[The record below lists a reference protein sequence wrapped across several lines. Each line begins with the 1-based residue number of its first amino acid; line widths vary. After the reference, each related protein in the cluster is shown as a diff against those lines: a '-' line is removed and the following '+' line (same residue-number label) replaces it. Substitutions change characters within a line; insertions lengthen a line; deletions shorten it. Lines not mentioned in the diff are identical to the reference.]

1 LIIHLVGVRIN
12 WKLQWD
18 FDKMAATMK
27 NVYFTLICALSCF
40 VLLTASAQA
49 AGLWLF
55 EQGTPDL
62 GTAAAGR
69 AAMAKDASTAFGNP
83 AGMTR
88 LKDSQLTVAAQ
99 TLFPQIKFNAD
110 DSSFGGG
117 NGGNAG
123 YFTPTANVSYV
134 HSVTSDFKLGV
145 STGSYF
151 GLGLDYD
158 DDWAGRYYFLE
169 GEFLT
174 FGVNPV
180 AAYRIN
186 KYLSVGGG
194 ISMVVSK
201 YKAKTALRN
210 LEPGSSDGKLEFE
223 DYDVGF
229 GGNAGVLISPREGTR
244 FGFTYRSKVDLEYK
258 DKPDLSGVGPL
269 LQAALNLTGLAGA
282 NVKLDMELPQAIMSS
297 VYHEFTDKLAIM
309 GNVGWQ
315 DWSSFGNIDVSID
328 SDTSTSA
335 TQDLG
340 YDDTW
345 HFAFGVQYRI
355 AEPWLLS
362 FGGAY
367 DTSPADSAKKRTPA
381 MPFDRQYRLAAGLQY
396 ELNPDVTLGAAYQYL
411 DLGDANIDRTGG
423 LLRGDLKGKYKKNE
437 IHFLGINLIWK
448 F

>member
-1 LIIHLVGVRIN
+1 MQVY
-12 WKLQWD
+12 
-18 FDKMAATMK
+18 KMTAAVK
-27 NVYFTLICALSCF
+27 KVHFTLTCIVSYFVFSAAL
-40 VLLTASAQA
+40 AQA
-49 AGLWLF
+49 GGLWVF

-88 LKDSQLTVAAQ
+88 LKDSQITVSAQ
-99 TLFPQIKFNAD
+99 ALFPQIKFNAD
-110 DSSFGGG
+110 DSSFGGN

-123 YFTPTANVSYV
+123 YFTPTANISYV
-134 HSVTSDFKLGV
+134 HSLTSDFKLGV
-145 STGSYF
+145 SAGTYF

-180 AAYRIN
+180 AAYRFN
-186 KYLSVGGG
+186 KYFSVGVGVG
-194 ISMVVSK
+194 MVVSK
-201 YKAKTALRN
+201 YKAKTAIRN
-210 LEPGSSDGKLEFE
+210 LTPGRPDGKLKFE
-223 DYDVGF
+223 DTDIGF
-229 GGNAGVLISPREGTR
+229 GGNAGVLISPKEGTR
-244 FGFTYRSKVDLEYK
+244 FGVQYRSKVELEYK

-269 LQAALNLTGLAGA
+269 LQAALNLTGLTGSS
-282 NVKLDMELPQAIMSS
+282 VKLDMEIPQAVLASA
-297 VYHEFTDKLAIM
+297 YHEVTYKLAIM
-309 GNVGWQ
+309 GNIGWQ
-315 DWSSFGNIDVSID
+315 NWSSFGNIDVSID

-345 HFAFGVQYRI
+345 HFALGGQYRI
-355 AEPWLLS
+355 ARPWLLS
-362 FGGAY
+362 IGAAY

-381 MPFDRQYRLAAGLQY
+381 LPFDRQYRLAAGLQY
-396 ELNPDVTLGAAYQYL
+396 ELNQDVTLAAAYQYL
-411 DLGDANIDRTGG
+411 DLGDANINRTGG
-423 LLRGDLKGKYKKNE
+423 ILRGDLKGKYKKNE
-437 IHFLGINLIWK
+437 IHFLGVNLIWK

>member
-1 LIIHLVGVRIN
+1 MTAAIKHIYFAIICILS
-12 WKLQWD
+12 
-18 FDKMAATMK
+18 
-27 NVYFTLICALSCF
+27 YFVFSTTS
-40 VLLTASAQA
+40 TQA

-88 LKDSQLTVAAQ
+88 LKDSQLTVGAQ
-99 TLFPQIKFNAD
+99 ALFPQIKFNAD
-110 DSSFGGG
+110 SSSFGGG

-134 HSVTSDFKLGV
+134 HSLTSDFKLGV
-145 STGSYF
+145 TAGSYF

-194 ISMVVSK
+194 ISMVVSE

-210 LEPGSSDGKLEFE
+210 LEPGNPADGRLKFE
-223 DYDVGF
+223 DTDVGF

-244 FGFTYRSKVDLEYK
+244 FGVQYRSKVDLEYE

-269 LQAALNLTGLAGA
+269 LQAALNLTGLAGST
-282 NVKLDMELPQAIMSS
+282 VKLDMELPQAVLASA
-297 VYHEFTDKLAIM
+297 YHEFTDKLAIM

-315 DWSSFGNIDVSID
+315 NWSSFGNIDVSID

-335 TQDLG
+335 TQNLG

-345 HFAFGVQYRI
+345 HFAIGAQYRI

-362 FGGAY
+362 IGAAY
-367 DTSPADSAKKRTPA
+367 DTSPADTAKKRTPA
-381 MPFDRQYRLAAGLQY
+381 LPFDRQYRLGAGLQY
-396 ELNPDVTLGAAYQYL
+396 EINPDVTLGAAYEYL
-411 DLGDANIDRTGG
+411 DLGDADINRTGG
-423 LLRGDLKGKYKKNE
+423 ILRGDLKGKYKKNE
-437 IHFLGINLIWK
+437 IHFFGVNVIWK

>member
-1 LIIHLVGVRIN
+1 MTFLKKTTANR
-12 WKLQWD
+12 K
-18 FDKMAATMK
+18 
-27 NVYFTLICALSCF
+27 VYFALICTLGYF
-40 VLLTASAQA
+40 VFSIASAQA
-49 AGLWLF
+49 AGLWLY

-99 TLFPQIKFNAD
+99 ALFPQIKFDAD
-110 DSSFGGG
+110 DSSFGGN

-123 YFTPTANVSYV
+123 YFTPTANISYV
-134 HSVTSDFKLGV
+134 HSLTSDFKLGI
-145 STGSYF
+145 SAGSYF

-186 KYLSVGGG
+186 KYFSLGGG
-194 ISMVVSK
+194 LSMVVSR
-201 YKAKTALRN
+201 YEAKTAIRN
-210 LEPGSSDGKLEFE
+210 LTPGSSDGKLKFE
-223 DYDVGF
+223 DTDVGF

-244 FGFTYRSKVDLEYK
+244 FGITYRSKVDLEYK
-258 DKPDLSGVGPL
+258 DKPRLSGVGPL
-269 LQAALNLTGLAGA
+269 LQAALNLTGLAGSR
-282 NVKLDMELPQAIMSS
+282 VKLEMELPQAVMASA
-297 VYHEFTDKLAIM
+297 YHALTDKLAIM

-315 DWSSFGNIDVSID
+315 NWSSFGNIDVSIE

-335 TQDLG
+335 TQDLN

-345 HFAFGVQYRI
+345 HFALGGQYRI
-355 AEPWLLS
+355 AKPWLLS
-362 FGGAY
+362 LGAAY

-381 MPFDRQYRLAAGLQY
+381 LPFDRQYRLAAGLQY
-396 ELNPDVTLGAAYQYL
+396 ELNPDVTLGAAYEYL
-411 DLGDANIDRTGG
+411 NLGDARIDRTGG
-423 LLRGDLKGKYKKNE
+423 ILRGDLKGKYKKNE
-437 IHFLGINLIWK
+437 IHFLGVNLIWK

>member
-1 LIIHLVGVRIN
+1 
-12 WKLQWD
+12 
-18 FDKMAATMK
+18 MK
-27 NVYFTLICALSCF
+27 NAYLNIICILSCF
-40 VLLTASAQA
+40 ILFIAPAKG

-62 GTAAAGR
+62 GTAGAGR
-69 AAMAKDASTAFGNP
+69 AAMARDASTAFGNP

-88 LKDSQLTVAAQ
+88 LKDSQFTVGAQ
-99 TLFPQIKFNAD
+99 ALFPQIKFNAD

-123 YFTPTANVSYV
+123 YFTPTASVSYV
-134 HSVTSDFKLGV
+134 HSLTSDFKLGV
-145 STGSYF
+145 SAGSYF

-158 DDWAGRYYFLE
+158 DDWAGRYYLQE

-194 ISMVVSK
+194 ISMVISE

-210 LEPGSSDGKLEFE
+210 LEPGSSDGKLNFE
-223 DYDVGF
+223 DTDVGF

-244 FGFTYRSKVDLEYK
+244 FGIQYRSKVDLEYE

-269 LQAALNLTGLAGA
+269 LQAALNLTGLAGSS
-282 NVKLDMELPQAIMSS
+282 VKLDMELPQAVLASA
-297 VYHEFTDKLAIM
+297 YHEFTDNLAIM

-328 SDTSTSA
+328 SDTSKSA

-345 HFAFGVQYRI
+345 HFALGSQYRI
-355 AEPWLLS
+355 AKPWLLS
-362 FGGAY
+362 IGAAY

-396 ELNPDVTLGAAYQYL
+396 EINPDVTLGAAYQYL
-411 DLGDANIDRTGG
+411 DLGDANINRTGG
-423 LLRGDLKGKYKKNE
+423 ILRGDLKGQYKKNE
-437 IHFLGINLIWK
+437 IHFLGVNLIWK

>member
-1 LIIHLVGVRIN
+1 M
-12 WKLQWD
+12 K
-18 FDKMAATMK
+18 AATK
-27 NVYFTLICALSCF
+27 NIYLSFICALSY
-40 VLLTASAQA
+40 LILANASVQA
-49 AGLWLF
+49 SGLWLY

-83 AGMTR
+83 ASMTR
-88 LKDSQLTVAAQ
+88 LKDSQLTVGAQ
-99 TLFPQIKFNAD
+99 TLFPQIKFNAE

-145 STGSYF
+145 SAGSYF

-194 ISMVVSK
+194 ISMVVSE
-201 YKAKTALRN
+201 YNAKTALRN
-210 LEPGSSDGKLEFE
+210 LEPGSSDGKLNFE
-223 DYDVGF
+223 DTDVGF

-244 FGFTYRSKVDLEYK
+244 FGITYRSKVDLEYK

-269 LQAALNLTGLAGA
+269 LQAALNLTGLAGST
-282 NVKLDMELPQAIMSS
+282 VKLDMELPQAVLTSA
-297 VYHEFTDKLAIM
+297 YHEFTDKLAIM

-315 DWSSFGNIDVSID
+315 NWSSFGNIDVSID

-345 HFAFGVQYRI
+345 HFALGAQYRI
-355 AEPWLLS
+355 AKPWLLS
-362 FGGAY
+362 IGAAY

-381 MPFDRQYRLAAGLQY
+381 LPFDRQYRLAAGLQY
-396 ELNPDVTLGAAYQYL
+396 EINSDVTLGAAYEYL

-423 LLRGDLKGKYKKNE
+423 ILRGDLKGKYKKNE
-437 IHFLGINLIWK
+437 IHFLGVNLIWK

>member
-1 LIIHLVGVRIN
+1 
-12 WKLQWD
+12 
-18 FDKMAATMK
+18 MK

-194 ISMVVSK
+194 VSMLVSK

-437 IHFLGINLIWK
+437 IHFLGVNLIWK

>member
-1 LIIHLVGVRIN
+1 M
-12 WKLQWD
+12 QWD

-27 NVYFTLICALSCF
+27 NVSFTLICALSCF

-62 GTAAAGR
+62 GAAAAGR

-88 LKDSQLTVAAQ
+88 LKDSQLTVGAQ

-117 NGGNAG
+117 SGG
-123 YFTPTANVSYV
+123 S
-134 HSVTSDFKLGV
+134 
-145 STGSYF
+145 
-151 GLGLDYD
+151 
-158 DDWAGRYYFLE
+158 
-169 GEFLT
+169 
-174 FGVNPV
+174 
-180 AAYRIN
+180 
-186 KYLSVGGG
+186 
-194 ISMVVSK
+194 
-201 YKAKTALRN
+201 
-210 LEPGSSDGKLEFE
+210 
-223 DYDVGF
+223 
-229 GGNAGVLISPREGTR
+229 AGVLISPREGTR
-244 FGFTYRSKVDLEYK
+244 FGIQYRSKVDLEYE

-269 LQAALNLTGLAGA
+269 LQAALNLTGLAGS
-282 NVKLDMELPQAIMSS
+282 NVKLDMELPQAVLASA
-297 VYHEFTDKLAIM
+297 YHEFTDKLAIM

-315 DWSSFGNIDVSID
+315 NWSSFGNIDVSIN

-345 HFAFGVQYRI
+345 HFALGGQYRI
-355 AEPWLLS
+355 AKPWLLS
-362 FGGAY
+362 IGAAY

-411 DLGDANIDRTGG
+411 DLGDANINRTGG

-437 IHFLGINLIWK
+437 IHFLGVNLICK

>member
-1 LIIHLVGVRIN
+1 MNPFKITTAI
-12 WKLQWD
+12 K
-18 FDKMAATMK
+18 K
-27 NVYFTLICALSCF
+27 VYFALICTLSYF
-40 VLLTASAQA
+40 IFATAPVQA
-49 AGLWLF
+49 AGLWVF

-88 LKDSQLTVAAQ
+88 LKESQMTVAAQ
-99 TLFPQIKFNAD
+99 ALFPQIKFNAD
-110 DSSFGGG
+110 NSSFGGG

-123 YFTPTANVSYV
+123 YLTPTANVSYA
-134 HSVTSDFKLGV
+134 HSLSSDFKLGV
-145 STGSYF
+145 SAGTYF

-194 ISMVVSK
+194 MSMVVSR
-201 YKAKTALRN
+201 YEAKTAIRN
-210 LEPGSSDGKLEFE
+210 LEPGSSDGKLKFE
-223 DYDVGF
+223 DTDVGF
-229 GGNAGVLISPREGTR
+229 GGNAGVLISPTEGTR
-244 FGFTYRSKVDLEYK
+244 FGVQYRSKVELEYE

-269 LQAALNLTGLAGA
+269 LQAALNLTGLAGSS
-282 NVKLDMELPQAIMSS
+282 VKLDMEIPQAVLASA
-297 VYHEFTDKLAIM
+297 YHEVTDSLAIM
-309 GNVGWQ
+309 GNIGWQ
-315 DWSSFGNIDVSID
+315 NWSSFGNIDVSID

-345 HFAFGVQYRI
+345 HFALGAQYRI
-355 AEPWLLS
+355 SRPWLLS
-362 FGGAY
+362 IGAAY

-381 MPFDRQYRLAAGLQY
+381 LPFDRQYRLAAGLQY
-396 ELNPDVTLGAAYQYL
+396 ELNQDVSLGAAYQYL
-411 DLGDANIDRTGG
+411 DLGDANINRTGG
-423 LLRGDLKGKYKKNE
+423 LLRGDLEGQYKKNE
-437 IHFLGINLIWK
+437 IHFIGFNLIWK

>member
-194 ISMVVSK
+194 VSMLVSK

-223 DYDVGF
+223 DFDVGF

-244 FGFTYRSKVDLEYK
+244 FGITYRSKVDLEYE

>member
-1 LIIHLVGVRIN
+1 
-12 WKLQWD
+12 
-18 FDKMAATMK
+18 MK
-27 NVYFTLICALSCF
+27 DTTKSIYLTFICALSYLF
-40 VLLTASAQA
+40 LANASVLAS
-49 AGLWLF
+49 GLWLY

-83 AGMTR
+83 AGMTH
-88 LKDSQLTVAAQ
+88 LKDSQLTVGAQ
-99 TLFPQIKFNAD
+99 ALFPQIKFGAD

-134 HSVTSDFKLGV
+134 HSLTSDFKLGV
-145 STGSYF
+145 SAGSYF

-186 KYLSVGGG
+186 KYFSVGGG

-210 LEPGSSDGKLEFE
+210 LEPGSSDGKLKFE
-223 DYDVGF
+223 DSDVGF
-229 GGNAGVLISPREGTR
+229 GGNAGGLISPREGTR
-244 FGFTYRSKVDLEYK
+244 FGITYRSKVELEYE
-258 DKPDLSGVGPL
+258 DKPDLSGVGLL
-269 LQAALNLTGLAGA
+269 LQAALNATGLAGSE
-282 NVKLDMELPQAIMSS
+282 VKLDMELPQAVLASA
-297 VYHEFTDKLAIM
+297 YHEFTDKLAIM

-345 HFAFGVQYRI
+345 HFALGGQYRF
-355 AEPWLLS
+355 AKPWLLS
-362 FGGAY
+362 IGAAY
-367 DTSPADSAKKRTPA
+367 DTSPADSATKRSPA

-396 ELNPDVTLGAAYQYL
+396 EINPDVTLGAAYEYL
-411 DLGDANIDRTGG
+411 DLGDANINRKGG
-423 LLRGDLKGKYKKNE
+423 ILRGDLKGKYKKNE
-437 IHFLGINLIWK
+437 IHFLGVNLVWK